1 MRKSIAFMM
10 LLMTMWI
17 VAACAPV
24 VPPAAPAAQPAA
36 TQAAAPEAT
45 VPAQEEDEAT
55 EAEPAG
61 DLTVVRVGYIPVT
74 IYAPLY
80 VADAKG
86 YFAEEGIDVELMPV
100 QGGSDNVVQ
109 LGAGNFDVAGG
120 GISAGMW
127 NAADRGIEFEIA
139 LPLHAERPPLTT
151 PLVVSKTRFDNGE
164 ITSVADLAGKKVA
177 VNATGAATEYWLQKA
192 LEQGGLSLDDVELTS
207 VGFREVAAAL
217 ENGSLDAGM
226 LGEPLATLA
235 EDQGLIHRL
244 TDDFLSDFTVTV
256 IYYNTEWATANP
268 ELADGFAKA
277 FLRGAR
283 DLVGDAWYDEAN
295 LAIIEEYTGV
305 PADVVG
311 RASRS
316 YHNPNGV
323 VPAEDLMILQQFFL
337 DRGTLNYSELIDVE
351 QYINSSYAERAVEA
365 LGEVEE

>member
-1 MRKSIAFMM
+1 MRKLTLVSLLILMM
-10 LLMTMWI
+10 LL
-17 VAACAPV
+17 AACAPI
-24 VPPAAPAAQPAA
+24 APASAPIATTPADEAQ
-36 TQAAAPEAT
+36 PEAT
-45 VPAQEEDEAT
+45 APAEEEVA
-55 EAEPAG
+55 AA
-61 DLTVVRVGYIPVT
+61 LTVVRVGYIPVT

-86 YFAEEGIDVELMPV
+86 YLAEEGIDIELMPV

-109 LGAGNFDVAGG
+109 VGAGNFDVAGG

-177 VNATGAATEYWLQKA
+177 VNATGAATEYWLEKA
-192 LEQGGLSLDDVELTS
+192 LEQGDLTLDDVELTS

-226 LGEPLATLA
+226 LGEPLTTLA

-256 IYYNTEWATANP
+256 VYYNKDWASANP

-283 DLVGDAWYDEAN
+283 DLVGDAWFDAEN

-316 YHNPNGV
+316 YHDPNGD
-323 VPAEDLMILQQFFL
+323 VPAEDLMILQQFFM
-337 DRGTLNYSELIDVE
+337 DRGTLNYDELIDVE
-351 QYINSSYAERAVEA
+351 QYINRSYAEKAVEE
-365 LGEVEE
+365 LGRIDE

>member
-1 MRKSIAFMM
+1 
-10 LLMTMWI
+10 
-17 VAACAPV
+17 
-24 VPPAAPAAQPAA
+24 
-36 TQAAAPEAT
+36 
-45 VPAQEEDEAT
+45 
-55 EAEPAG
+55 
-61 DLTVVRVGYIPVT
+61 
-74 IYAPLY
+74 
-80 VADAKG
+80 
-86 YFAEEGIDVELMPV
+86 
-100 QGGSDNVVQ
+100 
-109 LGAGNFDVAGG
+109 VAGG

-151 PLVVSKTRFDNGE
+151 PLVVSKSRFDAGE

-226 LGEPLATLA
+226 LGEPLTTLA

-283 DLVGDAWYDEAN
+283 DLVGDAWYDETN

-351 QYINSSYAERAVEA
+351 QYINPSYAEWAVEA